1 MEAKQSTGSAHLRI
15 LVAGLSERA
24 GATCGVLFATRESG
38 PVLADRFEVDQT
50 ALSIVYSAWA
60 RRRHELQAGAIL
72 RYGTAVI
79 WPLFDGPQLVAL
91 VYLDRVAATFPD
103 DGARHLADDIRD
115 RLRGLTTTTLSSYL
129 AVGVN
134 ALEAGL
140 EVQRDHL
147 MMALDFHHYNVAAV
161 ALLFGVARDTIYRR
175 ADRLG
180 IDILEER
187 RRHAGRR
194 RTARRLPPTG
204 APQTS

>member
-1 MEAKQSTGSAHLRI
+1 MEAKQAMGSAHLRI
-15 LVAGLSERA
+15 LVAGLAERA
-24 GATCGVLFATRESG
+24 GAACGVLFATQESG
-38 PVLADRFEVDQT
+38 PVLADRFEVDQV

-91 VYLDRVAATFPD
+91 VYLDRASGAFPD
-103 DGARHLADDIRD
+103 DGARQLADDIRD
-115 RLRGLTTTTLSSYL
+115 RLRGTITNTLSTYL

-134 ALEAGL
+134 AIQAGF

-147 MMALDFHHYNVAAV
+147 MLTLDFYHYNVAAV
-161 ALLFGVARDTIYRR
+161 AQLFGVSRDTIYRR

-180 IDILEER
+180 IDIMEER

-204 APQTS
+204 VPQTS